1 MRYLKKT
8 CAVTLSAAMVLG
20 LAATAGNVSYAAT
33 NVEKEET
40 VYVNLDSDGT
50 VDDVTV
56 SNWLKNVTGTSD
68 VQDVSNLKDIK
79 NVKGDETFTQNG
91 DKLTWKANDADI
103 YYQGT
108 TNKDLPVSMEI
119 KYYLDGVQVSPS
131 DLGGKSGHL
140 KIEVNYTNNV
150 KNKTK
155 VGKKTTSYTV
165 KKLKT
170 GNYAGFYVIPT
181 VKIGKKSYKSDATWY
196 MKMYMSKYY

>member
-108 TNKDLPVSMEI
+108 SNKELPVDMRI
-119 KYYLDGVQVSPS
+119 KYYLDDQEITP
-131 DLGGKSGHL
+131 DEL
-140 KIEVNYTNNV
+140 
-150 KNKTK
+150 
-155 VGKKTTSYTV
+155 
-165 KKLKT
+165 
-170 GNYAGFYVIPT
+170 A
-181 VKIGKKSYKSDATWY
+181 
-196 MKMYMSKYY
+196 

>member
-108 TNKDLPVSMEI
+108 TDEKPPVNVKIS
-119 KYYLDGVQVSPS
+119 YQLDGK
-131 DLGGKSGHL
+131 DNHT
-140 KIEVNYTNNV
+140 Y
-150 KNKTK
+150 
-155 VGKKTTSYTV
+155 
-165 KKLKT
+165 
-170 GNYAGFYVIPT
+170 
-181 VKIGKKSYKSDATWY
+181 
-196 MKMYMSKYY
+196 